1 MPTSNYD
8 VAILGAGPGGY
19 IAAIRAAQL
28 GRRVA
33 LIEREAVGGTCLNR
47 GCIPSKAL
55 IASGR
60 LLHSILHARD
70 HGIRIPKVGLDYATT
85 AARKDLIVE
94 KIRKG
99 LSGLLKANKIE
110 IISGVGILQDA
121 HTISV
126 KASAEV
132 HSIVAEHLILATG
145 SEPRAFTQF
154 PIDHTRV
161 LDSSDLLAL
170 QSLPA
175 SLVIIGGGVIGCEFA
190 CLMHNLGV
198 KVTLLEALPR
208 LIATEDEFLSD
219 ALLKAMRHKGIDV
232 RVAAAVSSTQV
243 DGVTVDTTLD
253 SGECLRADMVLV
265 AIGRSLNTRD
275 LGFEAAGVALGSRHE
290 VIVNSQLQTSQ
301 PHIYAI
307 GDITLQYLYAHW
319 ASFQG
324 VVAAE
329 NICGLERHIRG
340 ELCPSV
346 IFTDP
351 EIASVGLT
359 LQQAQQKGY
368 DAVVAPYGFAHHGKS
383 LAEGH
388 AEGEAR
394 LIVDRATQA
403 ILGAQC
409 IGYDAAT
416 MIAEMAL
423 AIANE
428 LCTESISST
437 IHAHPTL
444 PEAWHEAALV
454 AQQIPLHSPPV
465 SKHK

>member
-85 AARKDLIVE
+85 AARKDNIVE

-99 LSGLLKANKIE
+99 LTGLLKANKIE
-110 IISGVGILQDA
+110 IVTGLGHLQDA

-126 KASAEV
+126 RAGTDV
-132 HSIVAEHLILATG
+132 HNIVAEHLILATG
-145 SEPRAFTQF
+145 SEPRAFAQF
-154 PIDHTRV
+154 PVDHQRV

-170 QSLPA
+170 KELPA

-190 CLMHNLGV
+190 CLMNHLGV

-208 LIATEDEFLSD
+208 LIATEDAFLS
-219 ALLKAMRHKGIDV
+219 AYLLKAMQHKGIDV
-232 RVAAAVSSTQV
+232 RISAAVSKTQV
-243 DGVTVDTTLD
+243 EGASVATLLD
-253 SGECLRADMVLV
+253 SGESIRSDMVLV
-265 AIGRSLNTRD
+265 AIGRALNTRE
-275 LGFEAAGVALGSRHE
+275 LGFEGAGVAIGQRHE

-329 NICGLERHIRG
+329 NICGITRHIRG

-351 EIASVGLT
+351 EIASVGMT
-359 LQQAQQKGY
+359 LEQAQQKGY
-368 DAVVAPYGFAHHGKS
+368 DAMIAPYSFAHHGKS

-409 IGYDAAT
+409 VGFDAAT
-416 MIAEMAL
+416 MIAEMSL

-444 PEAWHEAALV
+444 PEAWQEAALV
-454 AQQIPLHSPPV
+454 AQQIPLHSPPA
-465 SKHK
+465 SKQG